1 MDDQLTVQDVMMVYK
16 PFTLLHMITNYL
28 SVPLR
33 GAEKSDG
40 ATATAPVGAAA
51 LWGLLKN
58 WRGITGTIKLP
69 NGESKLLKCP
79 GAPND

>member
-1 MDDQLTVQDVMMVYK
+1 MMVYK

-33 GAEKSDG
+33 GAERSDG